1 MAYESAIIPYPYF
14 RPLTI
19 FNAFVLTAISVGI
32 VTALSIEAQAYFV
45 RQEEGKVRFETLE
58 RENNVSGIHYPGDN
72 IKRITTTDQDPYD
85 YHLAFKRALRVSI
98 VSALISLAV
107 YFIMYFLVGFGGGM
121 VSEKRKWRLF
131 TSIKA

>member
-19 FNAFVLTAISVGI
+19 FNAFILTAISVGI

-45 RQEEGKVRFETLE
+45 HQEEGRINFEILE
-58 RENNVSGIHYPGDN
+58 RENNVSGVHYPGDN
-72 IKRITTTDQDPYD
+72 IKRLSTTDKDPYD
-85 YHLAFKRALRVSI
+85 YSIALKRGFRVSI
-98 VSALISLAV
+98 VSALISLLV
-107 YFIMYFLVGFGGGM
+107 YFIMFYLVGFGGGM

-131 TSIKA
+131 TSKRA